1 MSLFLGID
9 GGGSKT
15 VCAVAD
21 ETNVLARATTG
32 GCNVVRLGE
41 ETARA
46 NLQDAIRQACETAS
60 VRPQDIDAAVI
71 GVAGAASVAA
81 VAETVRRATAD
92 LGLREVEVVGD
103 NVIAMEAAFA
113 GLPGVVVMAGT
124 GSIAFARNPRGETA
138 RAGGYGFAVSD
149 EGSGHWIGRALIAA
163 ALRAHDQG
171 SSHLLDAAIAHW
183 AVDSRDALV
192 RRSNQTPPPDFAQLF
207 PFALQAAT
215 AGDTV
220 AMSVLHDAGRELAG
234 LASTVLSRLWEERK
248 PVRVALG
255 GGVFAN
261 AAAIRKTF
269 YISLREKHPLVA
281 VNFRPI
287 EPVAGALWLARRAGV
302 KVRG

>member
-1 MSLFLGID
+1 MSLYLGID

-15 VCAVAD
+15 VCAIAD
-21 ETNVLARATTG
+21 DAVVLGQATTG

-46 NLQDAIRQACETAS
+46 NLQGAIRQACDTAH
-60 VRPQDIDAAVI
+60 VRPGDIDSSTI

-81 VAETVRRATAD
+81 VATAVRRAAAD
-92 LGLREVEVVGD
+92 AGLRETDVVGD

-124 GSIAFARNPRGETA
+124 GSIAFGRNPRGETA

-149 EGSGHWIGRALIAA
+149 EGSGHWIGRALVAA
-163 ALRAHDQG
+163 ALRAHD
-171 SSHLLDAAIAHW
+171 HHREELLN
-183 AVDSRDALV
+183 AVVAQWSVDGRDALV
-192 RRSNQTPPPDFAQLF
+192 RKANENPPPDFAQLF
-207 PFALQAAT
+207 PLALKAASS
-215 AGDTV
+215 GDPAAV
-220 AMSVLHDAGRELAG
+220 SVMQSAGRELAA
-234 LASTVLSRLWEERK
+234 LASTVLSSLWDDHK
-248 PVRVALG
+248 PVRIALG

-261 AAAIRKTF
+261 AALIRKTF
-269 YISLREKHPLVA
+269 YLALRESHPAVA

-287 EPVAGALWLARRAGV
+287 EPVAGALWLARRKAM